1 MCGTD
6 RPLLIAA
13 TRMVWFLLTMG
24 VQDGAVIGASA
35 GLLQLIPRH
44 TERCREDYSSS
55 NAISIHPSGE
65 RMDGSP
71 HKRRMVFR
79 WSASTSGG
87 SDGCAVKS
95 HVLPLIIFDR
105 SRCLIQRRVEER
117 DCLHRSI
124 AAPVGRS
131 LAYDLDRSAQNGGQA
146 PCEEEASPPQWG
158 LWSWGE
164 PNDHGPWEGQ
174 NDQRAPSS
182 DRCRDLCGWVC
193 ILEHAQYAAGDCCL
207 GTYRAQANT
216 ALGGQRSV
224 PSSAAHSLCRAD
236 GPHPRPL
243 SRTAGGP
250 HPRPLSRTAGG
261 PHPRPLSRAAGEGW
275 LWSRYC

>member
-13 TRMVWFLLTMG
+13 TRVVWFLLTMG

-87 SDGCAVKS
+87 SNRCAVKS

-105 SRCLIQRRVEER
+105 SRCLIQRRVGER
-117 DCLHRSI
+117 NCLHRSI
-124 AAPVGRS
+124 AAPVGCS
-131 LAYDLDRSAQNGGQA
+131 LAYDLDRSAYDRSAHGGGI
-146 PCEEEASPPQWG
+146 PLEEGASPPRWG
-158 LWSWGE
+158 CGAGGE
-164 PNDHGPWEGQ
+164 PNDHGPW
-174 NDQRAPSS
+174 
-182 DRCRDLCGWVC
+182 
-193 ILEHAQYAAGDCCL
+193 
-207 GTYRAQANT
+207 
-216 ALGGQRSV
+216 
-224 PSSAAHSLCRAD
+224 
-236 GPHPRPL
+236 
-243 SRTAGGP
+243 
-250 HPRPLSRTAGG
+250 
-261 PHPRPLSRAAGEGW
+261 
-275 LWSRYC
+275 

>member
-1 MCGTD
+1 M
-6 RPLLIAA
+6 
-13 TRMVWFLLTMG
+13 
-24 VQDGAVIGASA
+24 AVPVYCIDTSA
-35 GLLQLIPRH
+35 RD
-44 TERCREDYSSS
+44 DYASS
-55 NAISIHPSGE
+55 NAISIRSSGE
-65 RMDGSP
+65 RMDEFP

-79 WSASTSGG
+79 WSGSTSGG
-87 SDGCAVKS
+87 SDSCAVKS

-105 SRCLIQRRVEER
+105 SRCLIQRRVGER
-117 DCLHRSI
+117 NCLHRSI
-124 AAPVGRS
+124 AAPVGCS
-131 LAYDLDRSAQNGGQA
+131 LAYDLDRSAHDGGI
-146 PCEEEASPPQWG
+146 PLEEGASPPRWG

-236 GPHPRPL
+236 GPHPRP
-243 SRTAGGP
+243 RPRAAGCP
-250 HPRPLSRTAGG
+250 HPRPLSRTV
-261 PHPRPLSRAAGEGW
+261 GEG
-275 LWSRYC
+275 